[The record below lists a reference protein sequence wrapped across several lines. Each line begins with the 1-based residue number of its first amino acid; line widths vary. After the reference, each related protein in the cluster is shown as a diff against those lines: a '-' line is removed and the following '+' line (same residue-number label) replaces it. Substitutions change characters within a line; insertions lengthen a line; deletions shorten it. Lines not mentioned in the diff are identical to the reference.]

1 MAEIST
7 IARPYA
13 QAAFDVAQSDNA
25 LSNWATFLSDAATVA
40 SQPEV
45 HEIAN
50 NPRVSAAQLL
60 SLFEAAIGVTHDS
73 QRNFLATLVNEGR
86 VDALSA
92 ISTAFLAHKHAFE
105 GSADAHIVSAYPM
118 ADSEVA
124 DVTAALEKKFG
135 KKLNATV
142 SVDESLIGGFSVAVG
157 DEVLDMSVRA
167 KLVRMQ
173 TALTA

>member
-13 QAAFDVAQSDNA
+13 QAAFDVAQSENA
-25 LSNWATFLSDAATVA
+25 LPSWATFLNDAATVV

-45 HEIAN
+45 REIIGD
-50 NPRVSAAQLL
+50 PRVSPAQLL
-60 SLFEAAIGVTHDS
+60 GVFEAAISITHDS
-73 QRNFLATLVNEGR
+73 QRKLLAELIYGGR
-86 VDALSA
+86 VGVLSA
-92 ISTAFLAHKHAFE
+92 ISAAFAAHKHTFE

-118 ADSEVA
+118 TDSEIA
-124 DVTAALEKKFG
+124 DLAVVLEKKFG
-135 KKLNATV
+135 KKLNTTA
-142 SVDESLIGGFSVAVG
+142 SVDGSLIGGFTVTVG

-173 TALTA
+173 TALTV